1 MKTIRWIGKLIWKST
16 LWFLGLSIGLVII
29 YRFIPVPITPLMVI
43 RLVEQAIDPE
53 KEVRLVKDWVPISEM
68 SKHAPQAVVGAEDQ
82 TFMKHFGFDFKS
94 LEKAWESNKNNKRIR

>member
-43 RLVEQAIDPE
+43 RLVEQGLDPE

-68 SKHAPQAVVGAEDQ
+68 SKHAPQAVVGSEDQ
-82 TFMKHFGFDFKS
+82 TFMKHCGFDFKS
-94 LEKAWESNKNNKRIR
+94 LEKAWRNFY